1 VARKFLLIITVAA
14 TVLLSFSIWGCLPER
29 EAGEQQVAVA
39 PMGPMANADHVAS
52 FFRSPPVIV
61 DRADTVLALNVPAE
75 DRNREGGMGFTANVP
90 YSGARRY
97 PYGTLASALIGF
109 RGKHGQGLLGI
120 EYLCDTFAAGA
131 DRDLA
136 RSVISRHNRLVLTI
150 SKDVQVWAEADLARQ
165 MKRLGA
171 ARGALILMDV
181 KTGEILAMA
190 SRPGWDPENAWSMP
204 GQTFVNHAISDEL
217 DAWVFFPMLEQL
229 KQYAEM
235 TQESSVKDVACV
247 STGHQGTNGKKAV
260 EKVIPA
266 GRGGRK
272 KWGWSVVA
280 PDFVL
285 WSPWNQ
291 EAMQEFT
298 FPASSV
304 RDLWKLGLGQESGLC
319 LAGEKHGSLP
329 TMPPSSWEDM
339 AYNSVKATPI
349 QMLRAFA
356 AIINS
361 GYVPRISIMKGQVRG
376 GCAGENADVAWL
388 NPESSRWIRSELG
401 LRDGP
406 SLAAVKIKDDPR
418 GLSESRAS
426 ATRLRDGACA
436 QVVSMGF
443 WPLKDPEVAYISV
456 LEDTKHDPRIRR
468 GTLGKTIRIAKKT
481 WALLEQETEPCFRM
495 ASHCNR
501 KISLSSRKSGTMP
514 DLRYMTMRHA
524 VTMAMELGLAIDV
537 KGTGVVIEQT
547 PRPGAKVGK
556 DTRCT
561 LVCKCTNRYAFR

>member
-1 VARKFLLIITVAA
+1 MARRSLLIITVAA
-14 TVLLSFSIWGCLPER
+14 TVVLSLSIWGCLPER
-29 EAGEQQVAVA
+29 DAGEQQAVLA
-39 PMGPMANADHVAS
+39 PMSTVVNADHVTS

-75 DRNREGGMGFTANVP
+75 DRGQEGVMGFTG
-90 YSGARRY
+90 SGAYSEARKY
-97 PYGTLASALIGF
+97 PYGKLASALIGF

-120 EYLCDTFAAGA
+120 EYLCDTFAAGE

-136 RSVISRHNRLVLTI
+136 RSVISPHNRLALTI

-190 SRPGWDPENAWSMP
+190 SRPAWDPENAWSMP

-217 DAWVFFPMLEQL
+217 DAWVFFPMLEWL
-229 KQYAEM
+229 RQYTEM
-235 TQESSVKDVACV
+235 TQEASMEDGACA
-247 STGHQGTNGKKAV
+247 STGHQGTTIKKGV
-260 EKVIPA
+260 EKITSTRRS
-266 GRGGRK
+266 GRR
-272 KWGWSVVA
+272 KWGWSVVS

-298 FPASSV
+298 FPASCV
-304 RDLWKLGLGQESGLC
+304 RDLWKLGLGQESGLG
-319 LAGEKHGSLP
+319 LAGEKQGSLP
-329 TMPPSSWEDM
+329 TMSPSSWEDV

-356 AIINS
+356 AIVNS

-376 GCAGENADVAWL
+376 GGSGENAQVVWL

-401 LRDGP
+401 IKDGP

-418 GLSESRAS
+418 GLLESTAP

-443 WPLKDPEVAYISV
+443 WPVDDPEVAYISV

-468 GTLGKTIRIAKKT
+468 GTLGKTIRIARKT
-481 WALLEQETEPCFRM
+481 WALLEQETKPGFRM
-495 ASHCNR
+495 ASRSNR
-501 KISLSSRKSGTMP
+501 KISLSARTSGTMP

-524 VTMAMELGLAIDV
+524 VTVAMALGLAIDV

-547 PRPGAKVGK
+547 PRPGVRVGK
-556 DTRCT
+556 NTRCT